1 MLNPWQT
8 YYQPFS
14 RFLQQNIW
22 FLPSLPPSRFS
33 SQWVLVGQRAL
44 WACLVPKRQV
54 LIIVDWNWEEIM
66 LQRFEVWEY
75 SPGNFPCLLSSFFVS
90 PLLTWPTP
98 DGASSW
104 RCFSPRLLS
113 FFLCSSQTSCWWETC
128 LGQFSLQSAAP
139 RPMISDSV
147 CYFSTYFLYC
157 FLLGLPILTSV
168 FGPHHPLEGLIY
180 LTAPISLLV
189 LNPIGFVLLEL
200 SREKAKGKA
209 EGGNDKRITAVHT
222 LLKVKIV
229 KNALFFWNNLCRY
242 QKDL

>member
-1 MLNPWQT
+1 
-8 YYQPFS
+8 
-14 RFLQQNIW
+14 
-22 FLPSLPPSRFS
+22 
-33 SQWVLVGQRAL
+33 
-44 WACLVPKRQV
+44 
-54 LIIVDWNWEEIM
+54 
-66 LQRFEVWEY
+66 
-75 SPGNFPCLLSSFFVS
+75 
-90 PLLTWPTP
+90 
-98 DGASSW
+98 
-104 RCFSPRLLS
+104 
-113 FFLCSSQTSCWWETC
+113 
-128 LGQFSLQSAAP
+128 
-139 RPMISDSV
+139 MISDSV

-209 EGGNDKRITAVHT
+209 GGGNDKRITAVHT

-229 KNALFFWNNLCRY
+229 KNAFIFWGNNLCRY